1 MSELEELYQEVIME
15 HNRRPRNFQEPKDSN
30 RSAEGFN
37 PFCGDAITVYLKL
50 EGERITD
57 MGFQGSGCAISRA
70 SASLMTETVMGKS
83 TEETQRIFDA
93 FHNMLTRGDTIEM
106 ESEDD
111 LLGDLEALAGVSEF
125 PTRVKCATLSWHALQ
140 AALKGREE
148 TVKTE

>member
-15 HNRRPRNFQEPKDSN
+15 HNRRPRNFQELKDSN

-37 PFCGDAITVYLKL
+37 PFCGDAITLYLKL

-70 SASLMTETVMGKS
+70 SASLMTETVKGKS
-83 TEETQRIFDA
+83 TEEIQRIFNA
-93 FHNMLTRGDTIEM
+93 FHNMLTRGDKVEM

-140 AALKGREE
+140 AALKGQEE

>member
-1 MSELEELYQEVIME
+1 MSELEELYQEVILE
-15 HNRRPRNFQEPKDSN
+15 HNRRPRNFRELKDSN

-37 PFCGDAITVYLKL
+37 PFCGDAITVSLKL

-70 SASLMTETVMGKS
+70 SASLMTETVKGKS

-93 FHNMLTRGDTIEM
+93 FHAMITRDDTTEL
-106 ESEDD
+106 ESDD
-111 LLGDLEALAGVSEF
+111 EVLGDLEALAGVSEF

-140 AALKGREE
+140 AALKGQEE
-148 TVKTE
+148 TAKTE

>member
-15 HNRRPRNFQEPKDSN
+15 HNRRPRNFRELKDSN

-37 PFCGDAITVYLKL
+37 PFCGDTITLYLKL

-70 SASLMTETVMGKS
+70 SASLMTETVKGKS
-83 TEETQRIFDA
+83 TEEIQRIFNA

-111 LLGDLEALAGVSEF
+111 VLGDLEALAGVSEF

-140 AALKGREE
+140 AALKGQEE

>member
-15 HNRRPRNFQEPKDSN
+15 HNRRPRNFQEIKDSN

-37 PFCGDAITVYLKL
+37 PFCGDAITLYLKL

-70 SASLMTETVMGKS
+70 SASLMTETVKGKS
-83 TEETQRIFDA
+83 TEEIQRIFNA
-93 FHNMLTRGDTIEM
+93 FHNMLTRGDKVEM

-140 AALKGREE
+140 AALKGQEE